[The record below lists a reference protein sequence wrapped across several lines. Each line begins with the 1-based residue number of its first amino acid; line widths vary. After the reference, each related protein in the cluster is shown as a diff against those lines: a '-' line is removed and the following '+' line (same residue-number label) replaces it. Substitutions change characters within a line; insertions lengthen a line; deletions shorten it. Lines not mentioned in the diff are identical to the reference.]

1 MAGDPTRL
9 RSPATFMKST
19 EGELVYAGSLD
30 TGVDTHA
37 HTHTHTPPT
46 KTCVASVLPARKEA
60 PPSPERGLCE
70 AHVRAKG
77 IDEHERDETGKR
89 V

>member
-1 MAGDPTRL
+1 MW
-9 RSPATFMKST
+9 
-19 EGELVYAGSLD
+19 
-30 TGVDTHA
+30 THTHT

-77 IDEHERDETGKR
+77 IDEHERDETDKR
-89 V
+89 VYVVADEVKLSEEGQPVNQTSL